1 MHNGEKPPG
10 AALNGCRICYINEVD
25 KAVTKGNFMEKRAPR
40 SVRPGFTLIE
50 VLIVLG
56 ILGMFMIVSYPSIMN
71 TLATRDL
78 DNATREIQTFLQ
90 QTKLQAVNARIAHR
104 VHFYQP
110 GGGAEWAYAMEILQE
125 DGSWL
130 RAQRAPAKTI
140 STRYTVVFNLPV
152 DGTSG
157 DPVAIFSSLGM
168 FPQYA
173 VGQNSIALRSPK
185 LRQKGQDDERVL
197 TMYMGG
203 AIQYLKRKST

>member
-25 KAVTKGNFMEKRAPR
+25 KAVTKGNFMEKRATR

-50 VLIVLG
+50 VLLVLG
-56 ILGMFMIVSYPSIMN
+56 ILGIFMLVAYPNIMN
-71 TLATRDL
+71 TLATRNL

-90 QTKLQAVNARIAHR
+90 QTKLQAVDARIAHR
-104 VHFYQP
+104 VRFYQP
-110 GGGAEWAYAMEILQE
+110 GGGATWAYVMESLQ
-125 DGSWL
+125 GGGTWL
-130 RAQRAPAKTI
+130 RTPSSPIKTI
-140 STRYTVVFNLPV
+140 STEFIVTFALPV

-157 DPVAIFSSLGM
+157 DPVAVFSSLGM

-173 VGQNSIALRSPK
+173 VGQNSVTLQSPK
-185 LRQKGQDDERVL
+185 LLVKGRDDERVL